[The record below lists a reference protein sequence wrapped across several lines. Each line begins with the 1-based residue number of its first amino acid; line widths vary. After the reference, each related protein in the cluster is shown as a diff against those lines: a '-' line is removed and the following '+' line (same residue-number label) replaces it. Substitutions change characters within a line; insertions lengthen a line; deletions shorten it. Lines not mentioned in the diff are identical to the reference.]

1 MNTNQTVNTSSKS
14 AVAQDTDLKTI
25 NIQQRIPN
33 APVSNAS
40 ELPHRYLFAKD
51 LSLVKS
57 TDAGG
62 IRLSP
67 CPIVI
72 SECSENRSTG
82 LHYVTLAWMRDGRWH
97 QHQIERG
104 VIASKTSIVGLANYN
119 FPVTSINANGII
131 EYLQEYDRVNSGNI
145 PKTFV
150 DGRLGWTEDMAG
162 FLWGHSYLSGTS
174 ASKLPGQ
181 APVVRFKGADQG
193 DEQFANGFAQKGSFA
208 AWASIVNE
216 ALEYADVAFALYTS
230 LAAPLLPILGVDN
243 FTLELCAPS
252 SSGKTTALMLAAS
265 AWGNPS
271 FHAGSFINTW
281 NGTDNRIGRMA
292 ALLNGLPLFLDE
304 TKLARLQ
311 NKKNKYGSDLVT
323 DTIYMIASGMDKG
336 RATLRGSERV
346 QPFRTILFSTGETP
360 SLDLST
366 DGGARGRIIDLWGN
380 PFLRTD
386 AESKAV
392 VTRTKTG
399 VTDHFGHA
407 GPRMVQF
414 ILDHRDQWPLWK
426 EAYAEANELLTK
438 SPGLT
443 PVEMRLGE
451 YFAAVA
457 TAIAVIHAA
466 LPELKRSTPV
476 RNLLDSVWSRAMN
489 EAKSADIASQAFG
502 CVEEWISSNQNRV
515 YLPAEARQN
524 IPWSGDMHGA
534 YCDVT
539 DDGEWTFAGLT
550 KTILDDILR
559 KNGFKALEVVRLWKD
574 KGWLI
579 TDDWSKGYQ
588 RKVVIPKT
596 AGESK
601 NVIVP
606 MYCFSA
612 KSFWDGRGRTSPK

>member
-1 MNTNQTVNTSSKS
+1 MNVNQILNGQGNSHV
-14 AVAQDTDLKTI
+14 VAQDNVPKTI
-25 NIQQRIPN
+25 NIKQRISS
-33 APVSNAS
+33 APVSVAS
-40 ELPHRYLFAKD
+40 ELPNKYLFAKD
-51 LSLVKS
+51 LSLIKS
-57 TDAGG
+57 SNSGG
-62 IRLSP
+62 IRISP

-72 SECSENRSTG
+72 CECSQNRATG
-82 LHYVTLAWMRDGRWH
+82 LHYITLAWMRDGQWH
-97 QHQIERG
+97 HHQVERG
-104 VIASKTSIVGLANYN
+104 IIANRANIVGLANYN
-119 FPVTSINANGII
+119 FPVTSLNANGII
-131 EYLQEYDRVNSGNI
+131 EYLQEYEQVNAGNI

-150 DGRLGWTEDMAG
+150 ESRLGWTEDLSG
-162 FLWGHSYLSGTS
+162 FLWGHSYLTGSSVGI
-174 ASKLPGQ
+174 LPGQ
-181 APVVRFKGADQG
+181 APMVRFKGADQG

-208 AWASIVNE
+208 TWASIVNE
-216 ALEYADVAFALYTS
+216 ALEYPDVAFALYTS
-230 LAAPLLPILGVDN
+230 LAAPLLPLLGVDN

-281 NGTDNRIGRMA
+281 NGTDNRIGRVA

-311 NKKNKYGSDLVT
+311 NKKNKFGSDLVT
-323 DTIYMIASGMDKG
+323 DTIYLIASGMEKG

-392 VTRTKTG
+392 VTRIKNE

-407 GPRMVQF
+407 GPRVVQF

-426 EAYAEANELLTK
+426 QAYGEANEHLSKL
-438 SPGLT
+438 PDLT
-443 PVEMRLGE
+443 PIEMRLGE

-457 TAIAVIHAA
+457 TAIAIIHAA
-466 LPELKRSTPV
+466 LPELRRDKPV
-476 RNLLDSVWSRAMN
+476 RSLLDSVWSRARN
-489 EAKSADIASQAFG
+489 EAKSADIASQAFEY
-502 CVEEWISSNQNRV
+502 VEDWINSNQNRV
-515 YLPAEARQN
+515 YSPADARQN
-524 IPWSGDMHGA
+524 LPWSGDIHGA

-539 DDGEWTFAGLT
+539 DNGDWSFVGLT
-550 KTILDDILR
+550 KTIMDDLLR
-559 KNGFKALEVVRLWKD
+559 KNGFKVSEMVRLWKG

-588 RKVVIPKT
+588 RQVVIPKT

-601 NVIVP
+601 NSKVL
-606 MYCFSA
+606 MYCFSP
-612 KSFWDGRGRTSPK
+612 KSFLDGR